1 MSLTF
6 SSTAGFIGIVTT
18 SPKTLQLPAISARN
32 GRVITF
38 KDKTGLAALNPITL
52 LVNGADRFETGASIY
67 VINQNY
73 GTITIVGHLA
83 ATGDGGINTWNII
96 QQTSMPYTNAN
107 FSTLVTSSLSLWDR
121 GGLSGLAGTA
131 STIQSSGILT
141 MNTGSLLV
149 NGSTIAFT
157 GQLQSTVLGLNT
169 YISSFIDP
177 TELTS
182 TVVGLGT
189 ANYVSTFGLSFSLTS
204 TVVGLGTS
212 GYVSSFQLLSTTVGV
227 YGAITSNIANTV
239 GPEFQSTVVNL
250 GMVGYV
256 STSQLTSTVGGLG
269 TAGYVSSTQLTS
281 TITGIGAS
289 FTHSNL
295 FIPLGGVPATS
306 TNQWFTALFST
317 TSQGVMFGGS
327 PASTL
332 GGFAG
337 IAPLSNIYP
346 NLISSHQIYIADE
359 TTALQ
364 RLSTYN
370 TLTIEQAGEV
380 MIPFYYTGANQT
392 YTVPIGVTAIYVQL
406 SGAGGG
412 AGTNSAGGAG
422 GLTTGYLSVTP
433 GQVLTLLVGQAGS
446 TGSASS
452 AFGGGGATQ
461 GAKGGGGGGRSAI
474 QLSLGGIISSA
485 SGDGTNVTYT
495 TSSPYG
501 LTTGT
506 AIVITGLTPSGYNGS
521 FILRVVTATTFAV
534 TNNNTGASSSSGT
547 IVADLVVAGGAGGG
561 GDLASTQGGAGGGLS
576 GASGALTGSGL
587 TASTGGSQS
596 AGGIQTQGSAGGG
609 TLGTGGMGG
618 VNSTTYYG
626 GGGGGGYWG
635 GAGGGARAGPAES
648 GGGGGSAYIANLTSG
663 TTIQGGGVAPA
674 TNGYI
679 VIQTGPIRGG
689 NYIEVRDGVSKFLLD
704 RNMNVGINVTTA
716 NNPQIALQVGGSTL
730 MSSLT
735 TGVIDLVDRT
745 TNALNHLITSNGSL
759 YYNGSAITTGAVSAL
774 TGSGPITTSGSG
786 TVTIGFADNY
796 VASLSVG
803 SGLGALTITSNI
815 TAYNGSNLTIYGP
828 NLQNYVSTANLTNL
842 VSTANLTNLVSTAN
856 LTNLVSTANLT
867 NLVSTAN
874 LTNLVSTTNLAGL
887 ISTANLAF
895 LVSTANLTNLVSTA
909 NLTNLVSTANLTNL
923 VSTTNLAGLIST
935 ANLTNLVSTANLAY
949 LVSTANLANLV
960 STANL
965 TNLVSTANLANMVS
979 TSLLSTFG
987 QNLAYY
993 YGYISSLS
1001 NVSSISTTLAV
1012 TSSFSGN
1019 LADAMTLILYDL

>member
-38 KDKTGLAALNPITL
+38 KDKTGGAALNPITL
-52 LVNGADRFETGASIY
+52 LVSGADRFETGASIY

-83 ATGDGGINTWNII
+83 AAGDGGINTWNII
-96 QQTSMPYTNAN
+96 QQPSMPYMNAN

-121 GGLSGLAGTA
+121 GGLSGLAGTT
-131 STIQSSGILT
+131 STIQSSGTLT

-227 YGAITSNIANTV
+227 YSNVAGSIDASNK
-239 GPEFQSTVVNL
+239 PAFASTVTGL
-250 GMVGYV
+250 GTAGYV
-256 STSQLTSTVGGLG
+256 STSQLTSTVVGLG
-269 TAGYVSSTQLTS
+269 TAGYVSSTQLIS
-281 TITGIGAS
+281 TITGIGFS

-392 YTVPIGVTAIYVQL
+392 YTVPLGVTAIYVQL

-412 AGTNSAGGAG
+412 TGTYSAGGAG

-446 TGSASS
+446 TNSS
-452 AFGGGGATQ
+452 TAAFGGGGATA
-461 GAKGGGGGGRSAI
+461 GVKAGGGGGRSAI

-485 SGDGTNVTYT
+485 SGDGTYVTYT

-521 FILRVVTATTFAV
+521 FILRVISATTFAV
-534 TNNNTGASSSSGT
+534 TNSNTGASSATGT

-561 GDLASTQGGAGGGLS
+561 ADQASAQGGAGGGLS
-576 GASGALTGSGL
+576 GASGTLLGTGL
-587 TASTGGSQS
+587 VASTGGSQS
-596 AGGIQTQGSAGGG
+596 AGGIQAQGGATNG
-609 TLGTGGMGG
+609 TLGTGGTGG
-618 VNSTTYYG
+618 TSSSLYYG

-635 GAGGGARAGPAES
+635 GGGGGTRTSGGET

-663 TTIQGGGVAPA
+663 TTIQGGGVAAA

-689 NYIEVRDGVSKFLLD
+689 NYIEVRDGVSKFLK
-704 RNMNVGINVTTA
+704 
-716 NNPQIALQVGGSTL
+716 
-730 MSSLT
+730 
-735 TGVIDLVDRT
+735 
-745 TNALNHLITSNGSL
+745 
-759 YYNGSAITTGAVSAL
+759 VS
-774 TGSGPITTSGSG
+774 
-786 TVTIGFADNY
+786 VK
-796 VASLSVG
+796 
-803 SGLGALTITSNI
+803 
-815 TAYNGSNLTIYGP
+815 
-828 NLQNYVSTANLTNL
+828 
-842 VSTANLTNLVSTAN
+842 
-856 LTNLVSTANLT
+856 
-867 NLVSTAN
+867 
-874 LTNLVSTTNLAGL
+874 
-887 ISTANLAF
+887 
-895 LVSTANLTNLVSTA
+895 
-909 NLTNLVSTANLTNL
+909 
-923 VSTTNLAGLIST
+923 
-935 ANLTNLVSTANLAY
+935 
-949 LVSTANLANLV
+949 
-960 STANL
+960 
-965 TNLVSTANLANMVS
+965 
-979 TSLLSTFG
+979 
-987 QNLAYY
+987 
-993 YGYISSLS
+993 
-1001 NVSSISTTLAV
+1001 
-1012 TSSFSGN
+1012 
-1019 LADAMTLILYDL
+1019 

>member
-38 KDKTGLAALNPITL
+38 KDKTGGAALNPITL

-96 QQTSMPYTNAN
+96 QQPSMPYTNAN

-131 STIQSSGILT
+131 STIQSSGTLT

-169 YISSFIDP
+169 FINSFIDP

-227 YGAITSNIANTV
+227 YGAISSNIANTV
-239 GPEFQSTVVNL
+239 GPQFQSTVVNL

-337 IAPLSNIYP
+337 IAPLSNIYQ

-359 TTALQ
+359 TTTLQ

-370 TLTIEQAGEV
+370 TLTIEQAGATAQV
-380 MIPFYYTGANQT
+380 FYYTGVNQS
-392 YTVPIGVTAIYVQL
+392 YTVPAGIYSIYVQM

-412 AGTNSAGGAG
+412 PGSAGGTG
-422 GLTTGYLSVTP
+422 GKGGITYGYLAVTP
-433 GQVLTLLVGQAGS
+433 GQVLTILIGQGGS
-446 TGSASS
+446 TSIGGTTVGGGGNGSTANSYTGGQGGGRTAIIIS
-452 AFGGGGATQ
+452 GVDYVVAGGGGGA
-461 GAKGGGGGGRSAI
+461 G
-474 QLSLGGIISSA
+474 
-485 SGDGTNVTYT
+485 
-495 TSSPYG
+495 
-501 LTTGT
+501 
-506 AIVITGLTPSGYNGS
+506 
-521 FILRVVTATTFAV
+521 
-534 TNNNTGASSSSGT
+534 SSSGSP
-547 IVADLVVAGGAGGG
+547 ANG
-561 GDLASTQGGAGGGLS
+561 GDGGGL
-576 GASGALTGSGL
+576 
-587 TASTGGSQS
+587 TGGTGVN
-596 AGGIQTQGSAGGG
+596 AGGTA
-609 TLGTGGMGG
+609 GTGGTQTTGG
-618 VNSTTYYG
+618 TGFNAGTSGVGGNGNGNQTGG
-626 GGGGGGYWG
+626 GGGGGGYYG
-635 GAGGGARAGPAES
+635 GGGAS
-648 GGGGGSAYIANLTSG
+648 GGNAASKAAAGGGGSGFIGNLTSG
-663 TTIQGGGVAPA
+663 TTIQGGGVASGA
-674 TNGYI
+674 NGYM
-679 VIQTGPIRGG
+679 VIQTGPIRSG
-689 NYIEVRDGVSKFLLD
+689 NYLEVRDGVSKFLLD
-704 RNMNVGINVTTA
+704 RNMNVGINVTAA
-716 NNPQIALQVGGSTL
+716 NNPQFALQVGGSTL

-735 TGVIDLVDRT
+735 TGAIDLVDRT

-786 TVTIGFADNY
+786 TVTVGFADTY
-796 VASLSVG
+796 LASLTSAT
-803 SGLGALTITSNI
+803 GLGALTISANAN
-815 TAYNGSNLTIYGP
+815 TAYGGSNLVIAGP

-856 LTNLVSTANLT
+856 L
-867 NLVSTAN
+867 
-874 LTNLVSTTNLAGL
+874 
-887 ISTANLAF
+887 AF

-909 NLTNLVSTANLTNL
+909 NLAN
-923 VSTTNLAGLIST
+923 
-935 ANLTNLVSTANLAY
+935 